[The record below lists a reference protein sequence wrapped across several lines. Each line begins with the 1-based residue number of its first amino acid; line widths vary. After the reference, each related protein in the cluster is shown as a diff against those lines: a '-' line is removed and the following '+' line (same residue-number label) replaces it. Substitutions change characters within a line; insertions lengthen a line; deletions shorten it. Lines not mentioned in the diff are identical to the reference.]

1 MPPQA
6 APPKPAPP
14 YNPNKTPKQRFVEM
28 SQWIGEHRQ
37 MVDSVAFTRG
47 CDFAML
53 QFQADVTSN
62 ITDGT
67 GAGSA
72 GLRMQGAQQFL
83 QILRTLS
90 ETSTPSIRRPDD
102 NLQHK

>member
-1 MPPQA
+1 MAQA
-6 APPKPAPP
+6 ATPKNTAP
-14 YNPNKTPKQRFVEM
+14 YNPNKTPKQRFLEM

-37 MVDSVAFTRG
+37 MVDGQAFTRA

-53 QFQADVTSN
+53 QFQKDITAP

-72 GLRMQGAQQFL
+72 GLRLQGAQQFL
-83 QILRTLS
+83 QILRNLS
-90 ETSTPSIRRPDD
+90 EAPTATVSRPDD
-102 NLQHK
+102 NLKH